1 MSEAIKIKEENINN
15 LDTSGA
21 IIRENDLVLLFNG
34 NQDNK
39 KWSLEKVV
47 KDSNG
52 DLSTVFYKYLGPI
65 YTKIKD
71 TPSNWLVLL
80 RSEDDSKIFH
90 TDDFA
95 RKVF

>member
-1 MSEAIKIKEENINN
+1 MENISIKVENINN
-15 LDTSGA
+15 LDTTGEP
-21 IIRENDLVLLFNG
+21 IKENDTVLLFNG

-71 TPSNWLVLL
+71 TPSNWLVLVK
-80 RSEDDSKIFH
+80 SEGDSKIFH